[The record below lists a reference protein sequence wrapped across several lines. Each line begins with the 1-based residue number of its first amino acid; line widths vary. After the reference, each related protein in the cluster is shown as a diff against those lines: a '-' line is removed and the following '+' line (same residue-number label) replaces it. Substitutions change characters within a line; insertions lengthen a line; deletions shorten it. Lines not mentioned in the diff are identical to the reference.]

1 LYWKTKETNDTSTCT
16 AFASEL
22 AFPLSNPLLSRK
34 KENTMVVANAP
45 FPANAPHKHAEL
57 IKKWADGAKIELFSP
72 SMNAWVP
79 VSNPCWSV
87 AIDYRLKVETKP
99 DIVRNV
105 ILSNAPNI
113 NSVRMHYTHEIEA
126 NARIV
131 FDGES
136 NQLKELTMLTH

>member
-1 LYWKTKETNDTSTCT
+1 M
-16 AFASEL
+16 A
-22 AFPLSNPLLSRK
+22 
-34 KENTMVVANAP
+34 
-45 FPANAPHKHAEL
+45 HKHAEL
-57 IKKWADGAKIELFSP
+57 IKKWADGAEIEGYDAI
-72 SMNAWVP
+72 MN
-79 VSNPCWSV
+79 CWHLLH
-87 AIDYRLKVETKP
+87 DPRWYRDAQYRIKPERKP

-105 ILSNAPNI
+105 ILSNAPHI